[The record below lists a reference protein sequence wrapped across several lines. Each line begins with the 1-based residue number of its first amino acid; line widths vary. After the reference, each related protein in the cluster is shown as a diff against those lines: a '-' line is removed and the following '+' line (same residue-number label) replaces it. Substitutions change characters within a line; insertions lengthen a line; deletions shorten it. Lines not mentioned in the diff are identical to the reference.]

1 VQAGTSLNYWHG
13 CRRDAAGGA
22 LTVNMA
28 MPRNLP
34 ESEEE
39 YCPQF
44 LKLGNVSAL
53 QCFP

>member
-1 VQAGTSLNYWHG
+1 VTPP
-13 CRRDAAGGA
+13 AA
-22 LTVNMA
+22 LIVNMA
-28 MPRNLP
+28 MRRNHP
-34 ESEEE
+34 EIEEE